1 MPLNTVNTPSGVP
14 AKRNAQDGNTVIGTA
29 AFEFSHYMVVDR
41 RKAPSEQRFH
51 YYGGYASAMK
61 FVIKIFGIRV
71 SRIQLFGMFPIEVV
85 ELYLREIPFDNPV
98 VVHFKQVVE
107 HLDFTV
113 I

>member
-1 MPLNTVNTPSGVP
+1 
-14 AKRNAQDGNTVIGTA
+14 
-29 AFEFSHYMVVDR
+29 
-41 RKAPSEQRFH
+41 
-51 YYGGYASAMK
+51 MK